1 MCEHENSKVKKIKRE
16 FKDQFFET
24 TLPVCLDCGAELWT
38 SEKTK
43 EFEKWVATQKKP
55 RIQFNKSSLSNQC
68 LEKLC
73 GEVSATK
80 LRTVVKALILVFVN
94 ISKNGGLKNLNDVYE
109 TEQFKAFEDADN
121 DTNFG
126 FEVAPQF
133 YLDIESL
140 ANVYDLKPNEL
151 AWEALHLML
160 AIFFSQDKDLKKYWD
175 EVIFP
180 KLQEYL
186 KVS

>member
-1 MCEHENSKVKKIKRE
+1 MCEHENSKIKKVKRE
-16 FKDQFFET
+16 FKGQFFEAN
-24 TLPVCLDCGAELWT
+24 LPVCADCGAELWT

-43 EFEKWVATQKKP
+43 EFEKWVSTQKKP
-55 RIQFNKSSLSNQC
+55 RIQFNKSSLSDQC

-80 LRTVVKALILVFVN
+80 LRTVVKALILVFDN
-94 ISKNGGLKNLNDVYE
+94 ISKNGGLKELNEVYE
-109 TEQFKAFEDADN
+109 TEQFKIFVDAKN

-126 FEVAPQF
+126 FEVAPTL

-140 ANVYDLKPNEL
+140 ARFYDLKPNQM

-160 AIFFSQDKDLKKYWD
+160 AIFFSQDKDLKKYWA

-186 KVS
+186 KVA